1 MTAAHRAEII
11 IIDADT
17 TRSDHIRSVLNEEG
31 YAARCVRNVQRG
43 FQLCLKN
50 RPELVF
56 LGFGAP
62 GLNEFRLLE
71 KFAAHEIGPV
81 VLIAEPADMGELAA
95 ALRAGAQEVLPSTFE
110 DRQLVDVVEKV
121 ARESHGPPERQLVE
135 RSLIGQSPGLREVRR
150 RVLAL
155 GSLSVPALISGEKGT
170 GRRHTARLLHSLREQ
185 SRVLRIAG
193 PGEPIPE
200 PRRHETL
207 YVPEVEA
214 LSASDQLRLL
224 RCVERQDSSPLEA
237 GAVIAATTRDPRELS
252 SFSTFQRS
260 LADRLSRFDVL
271 LPSLRDRLSDVRDL
285 SRYFAERHARHLG
298 RQNPQI
304 TLPALRVLEE
314 HSWPGNLTELAKL
327 MERLVAFSTK
337 HRIDADLARS
347 ALSQMA
353 TPVALSRNAQSRR
366 EREELLK
373 LIESTGGNLAEV
385 ARRLKLSR
393 GAVIYRA
400 QKYGLLAPRRPQ
412 RENGRDS
419 GQDRMENAR

>member
-1 MTAAHRAEII
+1 MTAEHRAEII
-11 IIDADT
+11 IIDANT
-17 TRSDHIRSVLNEEG
+17 ARSDRIRSVLNEEG
-31 YAARCVRNVQRG
+31 YATCCVRNVQRG
-43 FQLCLKN
+43 FQLSRKSG
-50 RPELVF
+50 PELVL
-56 LGFGAP
+56 LGFRAP

-95 ALRAGAQEVLPSTFE
+95 ALRAGAQEVIPSTFE
-110 DRQLVDVVEKV
+110 DRQLVNVVGKLI
-121 ARESHGPPERQLVE
+121 RESHGPPGRRLVE

-185 SRVLRIAG
+185 SGILRVAG
-193 PGEPIPE
+193 TGEQIPE

-207 YVPEVEA
+207 YVPDVEA
-214 LSASDQLRLL
+214 LSANDQLRLL
-224 RCVERQDSSPLEA
+224 RFVEQQDSSPLEA

-252 SFSTFQRS
+252 HCSTFQQS
-260 LADRLSRFDVL
+260 LAERLSRFDVF
-271 LPSLRDRLSDVRDL
+271 LPSLRDRVSDLRDL
-285 SRYFAERHARHLG
+285 SRYFAERQARHLG

-304 TLPALRVLEE
+304 TLPAFRVLEE

-327 MERLVAFSTK
+327 MERLVAFATN

-347 ALSQMA
+347 AISQIS
-353 TPVALSRNAQSRR
+353 TPVALSRTAQSRR
-366 EREELLK
+366 EREELLN

-400 QKYGLLAPRRPQ
+400 QKYGLLAPRRSR
-412 RENGRDS
+412 REKTHDS
-419 GQDRMENAR
+419 GRDRMENAR